1 MTARKLPIGCCAGLA
16 GLAVL
21 QARQGLDFIELPV
34 AKALIGGADEFEQL
48 EAALQHSKL
57 AARAVNVF
65 LPATLKVVG
74 PDVRED
80 QLSHYAS
87 MALERARRLGVA
99 LLVFGSGASRM
110 VPVGFSRDRALE
122 QFADAVRLVKGR
134 ASRRSLTVAGEPL
147 HAESTDILNRVAEAR
162 KFR

>member
-1 MTARKLPIGCCAGLA
+1 MTARQLPLGCRGGPA

-21 QARQGLDFIELPV
+21 QAAPGLDFIELPV

-65 LPATLKVVG
+65 LPATLKGVG

-80 QLSHYAS
+80 QLSRYAS
-87 MALERARRLGVA
+87 MALERPGRVGGRA
-99 LLVFGSGASRM
+99 LVFGSG
-110 VPVGFSRDRALE
+110 G
-122 QFADAVRLVKGR
+122 
-134 ASRRSLTVAGEPL
+134 
-147 HAESTDILNRVAEAR
+147 
-162 KFR
+162 